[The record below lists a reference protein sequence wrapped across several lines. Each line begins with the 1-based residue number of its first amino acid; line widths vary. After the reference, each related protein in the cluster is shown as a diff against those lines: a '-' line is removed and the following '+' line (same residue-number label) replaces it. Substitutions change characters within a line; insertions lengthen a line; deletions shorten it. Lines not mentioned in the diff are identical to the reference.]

1 MSAHLRRRR
10 KVEIYFVLYLAALV
24 LLMPDSRDIVFGAG
38 NGTDELRLDLQPERL
53 RLVCRFAKDT
63 TGAVG
68 ITAMDTVNIIRY
80 FGTAS
85 DVDVEAVVEDV
96 ETGYRIPL
104 ADGEST
110 GLFSLAN
117 DPSRSA
123 IRFVWKPMMLEPVG
137 RTFRVTIA
145 ATALASNG
153 LQNGPG
159 RVSATTQFV
168 LSTVVDDRPADRTL
182 VRIESIVDTVY
193 VQQQSVGFN
202 DNGLPDEFWVEPAQ
216 TRIIQLAGTRWSNRL
231 VVSGADLKRD
241 LMGLPIAR
249 SSDVRTAN
257 SITVVPG
264 PQDRQATV
272 EGIMPQAGT
281 ASVDVTI
288 KRRDGQERT
297 VRFSLE
303 SRQLA
308 PLKVPSVLYP
318 EIAYDI
324 ESRLPELSGQTVS
337 IAMAD
342 GERWR
347 VPPTTDSLLRF
358 TPQWSDTGRTY
369 VVKRF
374 VDGNQVST
382 DAVRVRSFDAPEI
395 VEVSRLADGEARR
408 IVVRFHGRKEN
419 RPTLDVLEGN
429 AAVRKRYGDLRA
441 ANRAERPT
449 ISWIEVFD
457 VEPADRSKPFT
468 YRLQAVDRRGARS
481 KVVTQR
487 D

>member
-1 MSAHLRRRR
+1 MSAQLRRRR

-24 LLMPDSRDIVFGAG
+24 LLMPDSREAILGAG
-38 NGTDELRLDLQPERL
+38 SGADDMRLDLQPERL

-63 TGAVG
+63 SGAVG
-68 ITAMDTVNIIRY
+68 ISSMDTVNVIRY
-80 FGTAS
+80 FGTTA

-104 ADGEST
+104 AEGEST
-110 GLFSLAN
+110 GLFSLST

-123 IRFVWKPMMLEPVG
+123 IRFVWRPMTLEPVG

-145 ATALASNG
+145 ATAQASNG
-153 LQNGPG
+153 NANGLA
-159 RVSATTQFV
+159 RLSASTQFV

-182 VRIESIVDTVY
+182 IRIESVVDTVY
-193 VQQQSVGFN
+193 VQQQSGSAPS
-202 DNGLPDEFWVEPAQ
+202 DRLPDEFWVEPAQ
-216 TRIIQLAGTRWSNRL
+216 VRIIQLAGTRWSNRL
-231 VVSGADLKRD
+231 VVSGADLRRD
-241 LMGLPIAR
+241 LVALPVAR
-249 SSDVRTAN
+249 SSDARTAN
-257 SITVVPG
+257 TITVVPG

-272 EGIMPQAGT
+272 EGIMPQSGT
-281 ASVDVTI
+281 AAVEVSI

-318 EIAYDI
+318 EIAYEI

-342 GERWR
+342 GDRWR
-347 VPPTTDSLLRF
+347 VPPTTDSVLRF
-358 TPQWSDTGRTY
+358 TPQWSDTGRSY

-374 VDGNQVST
+374 VDGSQVST

-395 VEVSRLADGEARR
+395 VEVSRLADGDARR

-419 RPTLDVLEGN
+419 RPTLEVLEGN

-457 VEPADRSKPFT
+457 VEAADRSKPFT
-468 YRLQAVDRRGARS
+468 FRLQAVDRRGARS
-481 KVVTQR
+481 RVVTQR